1 MRWAHGG
8 RPRRHLRR
16 RLRGEGAFNGIG
28 IPQVFPVLSREVR
41 LRTGEAPPYAPTCL
55 KLDGGLPS
63 MNSPI
68 ARTNVLKYSSRR
80 STSEADQAKTVMV
93 PTPAFT
99 ADLIHVVD

>member
-8 RPRRHLRR
+8 RPATSLRR
-16 RLRGEGAFNGIG
+16 RLRGEGAFDGIG
-28 IPQVFPVLSREVR
+28 IPRVFPVLSREIR
-41 LRTGEAPPYAPTCL
+41 LRTGEAPPYAL
-55 KLDGGLPS
+55 DLLEQDGGLPS

-99 ADLIHVVD
+99 AI